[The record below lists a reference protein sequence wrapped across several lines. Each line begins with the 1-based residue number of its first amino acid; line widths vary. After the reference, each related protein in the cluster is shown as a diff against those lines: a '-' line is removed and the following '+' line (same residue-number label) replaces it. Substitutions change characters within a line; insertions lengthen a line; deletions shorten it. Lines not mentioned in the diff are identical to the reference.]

1 MKLTTPVTSSAAL
14 LNHFESHEEDR
25 AALVD
30 PQPKRPESKSR
41 IIYALTSQGRGHSSR
56 VTAMAEALEAQGHE
70 LVFCAGGTAGR
81 LIAAQGRRV
90 IEVPVLRHLM
100 HNNHIRLWSSL
111 LEVGKTALE
120 TRGVVDELVERFEA
134 FKPDLLITDFESYSV
149 RAAER
154 MGLPLMCFNHQQ
166 ILTHTRYEVPRRY
179 AWDAWVARLVINT
192 VMPKRPEHVLLSSFF
207 YPPVTNEDKATLVPP
222 ILRSAVRNIEPS
234 KGEHVLVYHN
244 DPTGVVGLLEAM
256 TALPNQRFI
265 AYNFNVPPN
274 AATTMPNIEFKDPN
288 VEGFLRD
295 LASSK
300 AVVSTAGFTL
310 ISEALYLGKP
320 MLVMP
325 NGGIFEQTIN
335 ALYLERE
342 NLGEAYMNRAPTA
355 KELAAFIER
364 ADNHPGRRPD
374 FLRCGNDQAV
384 ACIERVLERVTG
396 RAMVGAGVVTAS

>member
-1 MKLTTPVTSSAAL
+1 
-14 LNHFESHEEDR
+14 
-25 AALVD
+25 VD
-30 PQPKRPESKSR
+30 PQPKLPESRSR
-41 IIYALTSQGRGHSSR
+41 IVYALTSQGRGHSSR
-56 VTAMAEALEAQGHE
+56 VTAMAEALEARGHE
-70 LVFCAGGTAGR
+70 LLFCAGGAAGR
-81 LIAAQGRRV
+81 LIANQGRRV

-111 LEVGKTALE
+111 LEVGRTAIE
-120 TRGVVDELVERFEA
+120 TRGVVDDLVERFEA
-134 FKPDLLITDFESYSV
+134 FQPDLLITDFESYSV

-207 YPPVTNEDKATLVPP
+207 YPPVNNENKATLVPP

-234 KGEHVLVYHN
+234 RKDHVLVYHN

-256 TALPNQRFI
+256 TELSDHRFI
-265 AYNFNVPPN
+265 AYNFRVPESP
-274 AATTMPNIEFKDPN
+274 APNIEFKDPN

-295 LASSK
+295 LASAK

-342 NLGEAYMNRAPTA
+342 KLGEAFMARAPTA
-355 KELAAFIER
+355 KELRAFLDRAA
-364 ADNHPGRRPD
+364 DHSGRRPD

-384 ACIERVLERVTG
+384 DCIERVLERVTG
-396 RAMVGAGVVTAS
+396 RVLASSASASVATATS